1 MLQNPPRR
9 GTLAAMSE
17 QHTQSRV
24 ARTSDTIIGPA
35 KWFAAGGIT
44 IGAVVGLVFAFM
56 NASPRALPPM
66 MNTESVA
73 LAPTDTQSADSPHAS
88 AAPIEVPSLTTT
100 TTGPARPLSSATE
113 ALLVPRANTT
123 TPSSLSTTP
132 ATPRVTDS
140 PKVEPAP
147 QTPVAPLVAPQTPPS
162 ANPSTPAKPQSPN
175 PTSPKPQSPAIAGG
189 TINLNTATASE
200 LELLP
205 QIGPAL
211 AARIIDYRTTHG
223 PYRQLADLDK
233 VKGIGPKTLDK
244 LKGLVRFE

>member
-9 GTLAAMSE
+9 GTLTAMSE
-17 QHTQSRV
+17 PHSQSRTT
-24 ARTSDTIIGPA
+24 RPSETIIGPA

-56 NASPRALPPM
+56 NASPRALPPL
-66 MNTESVA
+66 MNTDSVA
-73 LAPTDTQSADSPHAS
+73 IAPTAAQPATSSLAP
-88 AAPIEVPSLTTT
+88 AAPSEAPSLTTT
-100 TTGPARPLSSATE
+100 TSGPARPLSSTTE
-113 ALLVPRANTT
+113 ALLVPRAHTA
-123 TPSSLSTTP
+123 TPSPLSATP
-132 ATPRVTDS
+132 ATPRVTES

-147 QTPVAPLVAPQTPPS
+147 QTPVAPSVAPQTPPS
-162 ANPSTPAKPQSPN
+162 VTPSTPAKPQSPK
-175 PTSPKPQSPAIAGG
+175 PTSPKPQTPAIAGG
-189 TINLNTATASE
+189 TINLNTATSSE

-223 PYRQLADLDK
+223 PFRQLADLDK